1 MSHSLFV
8 SIARRQI
15 AQLWQLEF
23 DFLIDNCADP
33 KLTDS
38 TERATRLRLDS
49 DSTRLG
55 FDFGFDQ
62 QLLCP
67 MAQYILKFS
76 SFGVAE
82 LQMQISEFALLSQP
96 RQQIQL
102 CRHNGGEQRAEERG
116 AGTYAVMPKLASK
129 NYCQNCLAINS
140 DKYQSVT
147 PPVRGNTSMP
157 KQKAPNL
164 NEHLCK
170 VSATC
175 HSSSSSS
182 NNGAHEQCK

>member
-1 MSHSLFV
+1 MCTH
-8 SIARRQI
+8 
-15 AQLWQLEF
+15 
-23 DFLIDNCADP
+23 
-33 KLTDS
+33 
-38 TERATRLRLDS
+38 
-49 DSTRLG
+49 
-55 FDFGFDQ
+55 
-62 QLLCP
+62 
-67 MAQYILKFS
+67 YILKFS

-102 CRHNGGEQRAEERG
+102 CRHNRGEQRAVERG

-157 KQKAPNL
+157 KQKAPNP

-175 HSSSSSS
+175 HSSSSS
-182 NNGAHEQCK
+182 NNGAHASSNIKGAWPLYDLTVNANSANCRLPKCWMAN